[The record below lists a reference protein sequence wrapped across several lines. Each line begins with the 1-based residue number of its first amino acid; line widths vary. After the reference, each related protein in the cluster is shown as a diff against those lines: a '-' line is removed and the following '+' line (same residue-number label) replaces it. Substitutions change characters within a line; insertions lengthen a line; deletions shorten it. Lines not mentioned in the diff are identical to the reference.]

1 MEEFNTAEECRL
13 AGRQDSVLDSID
25 GKEFMRLLQKY
36 TASETTEEEFADL
49 RASIPRYSIELA
61 KSDHPKVLYRGYL

>member
-1 MEEFNTAEECRL
+1 MEQFNTAEECRL

-49 RASIPRYSIELA
+49 RASIPQSRNSPWSYSRPA
-61 KSDHPKVLYRGYL
+61 RG